1 MSEALRQNR
10 IVHDAFLK
18 LAGDAGRLVDVGEL
32 AAAMRA
38 LDLPMGAW
46 EIRGELVTLREQG
59 LVELD
64 ASSARWRPAKRAEL
78 AAGAGG

>member
-18 LAGDAGRLVDVGEL
+18 LAEGPRRSVDVGEL
-32 AAAMRA
+32 AAALRA

-46 EIRGELVTLREQG
+46 QIRGELTALREQG
-59 LVELD
+59 LVELE
-64 ASSARWRPAKRAEL
+64 AGTARWRLAGPAGPEPHHA
-78 AAGAGG
+78 